1 MIRNTIDNFRCRPY
15 DDRQEETTV
24 YICLCHGITD
34 SQIRGCIERGARS
47 LCDLRGELGVATQ
60 CGSCAEQASQML
72 DEQCSPDASAL
83 PSSATPRDSLTPLRC
98 NVGG

>member
-1 MIRNTIDNFRCRPY
+1 M
-15 DDRQEETTV
+15 
-24 YICLCHGITD
+24 YICLCHGITE

-47 LCDLRGELGVATQ
+47 LCDLQGELGVATQ

-72 DEQCSPDASAL
+72 DEQCSPNTSGLPNSVTPHAS
-83 PSSATPRDSLTPLRC
+83 PTPLRC